1 MAASRT
7 SFLISSAAAAIALL
21 SLSDPAQA
29 QDAGAAQTDQA
40 SAETPSEGLEDI
52 VVTAR
57 RREENLQETP
67 VAVTAVT
74 AEAIAERGIS
84 NLSEI
89 AASTPSLRFDSGAA
103 ISGSS
108 NTATVFIRG
117 IGQTDFNLTID
128 PGVGI
133 YLDGVFISRSV
144 GALIETTDVE
154 RIEVLRGPQGTLFGK
169 NTIGGAVSITSRQPN
184 DERSMSGD
192 FTVGSFNRIDA
203 RASINIPVADG
214 FSILATA
221 ATINRDGNVR
231 RLIDGDRAGDRNQLF
246 GRIVARAELSPDWT
260 VTGAFDITRVRESTI
275 GSTALRIYEQN
286 PSPATIGVHFP
297 TIWNQA
303 IFGAQCAPSVASR
316 LTNPNCFNQQYVTG
330 DPDATFAD
338 GNNRSDSDTYGLS
351 LTIEGQIGAI
361 GIKSITA
368 YRNLESTFELDP
380 DNTPIPITITANEY
394 SQNQFS
400 QELQFSGNLFDD
412 RVSYLIGLY
421 YLRERGNDINTLFA
435 VAADFQSGGRVENQ
449 SYAAFTQIGIEI
461 TDRLNITLGARY
473 TSERKNFLPDQFL
486 IADRTPGQQLR
497 FLSSCFISRT
507 PVVPP
512 GPGCA
517 VDPVL
522 NPNSNR
528 ILPFVEVSRRFN
540 EFTPAITL
548 DFQATDDTLAYLTYS
563 RGFKSGGFTQRIFP
577 PIPATPSFDP
587 EFVTSYEFGVK
598 TELFNRRVR
607 WNSAIFYNDYSDL
620 QIIVAEGF
628 APIVRNAGSARIWGV
643 ESEFQ
648 AVLSS
653 WLRLDGSLSYLNARY
668 EEVSPLALPVT
679 TASRLVNTP
688 EWQFSLGAT
697 VTLYSS
703 DELEVRLRGD
713 LSHSSS
719 LAKDAENT
727 PELIQGAYTL
737 LSTSLTF
744 AQPDDGYAFS
754 VGVTNLT
761 DERYLVTGNYNPS
774 VGTVY
779 GVFNRPREWYARLRF
794 NF

>member
-1 MAASRT
+1 MVLSRC
-7 SFLISSAAAAIALL
+7 SFLISAAAATIALL
-21 SLSDPAQA
+21 SISNTAQA
-29 QDAGAAQTDQA
+29 QSTGATPTDQA
-40 SAETPSEGLEDI
+40 NGNASSEGLQDI

-67 VAVTAVT
+67 IAVTAVT
-74 AEAIAERGIS
+74 ADAIAERGIS

-192 FTVGSFNRIDA
+192 FTIGSFNRIDA
-203 RASINIPVADG
+203 RASINVPVADG

-231 RLIDGDRAGDRNQLF
+231 RLVDGDRAGNRNQLF

-260 VTGAFDITRVRESTI
+260 VKGAFDITQVRESTI
-275 GSTALRIYEQN
+275 GATALRIYEEN

-297 TIWNQA
+297 TIWNQQ
-303 IFGAQCAPSVASR
+303 IFAAQCAPTVASR

-330 DPDATFAD
+330 DPDATFVS
-338 GNNRSDSDTYGLS
+338 GKNRSDSDTYGLS
-351 LTIEGQIGAI
+351 LTVEGQIGSI
-361 GIKSITA
+361 GVKSITA
-368 YRNLESTFELDP
+368 YRNLESIFELDT
-380 DNTPIPITITANEY
+380 DASPIPITTTANDY

-400 QELQFSGNLFDD
+400 QELQFSGNLFGD
-412 RVSYLIGLY
+412 RVSYLFGLY
-421 YLRERGNDINTLFA
+421 YLRERGNDVNTLSA

-449 SYAAFTQIGIEI
+449 SYAAFSQIGIDI
-461 TDRLNITLGARY
+461 TDRLNLTLGGRY

-486 IADRTPGQQLR
+486 IADRTPGEQLK
-497 FLSSCFISRT
+497 FLSRCFISRT

-517 VDPVL
+517 IDPVL
-522 NPNSNR
+522 NPNGNR
-528 ILPFVEVSRRFN
+528 ILPFIEVSRRFN
-540 EFTPAITL
+540 EFTPAVTL
-548 DFQATDDTLAYLTYS
+548 DFQANDDVLAYLTYS

-577 PIPATPSFDP
+577 PIPETPSFAP
-587 EFVTSYEFGVK
+587 EFATTYEFGVK
-598 TELFNRRVR
+598 AELFNRRVR
-607 WNSAIFYNDYSDL
+607 WNSAVFYNDYSDL
-620 QIIVAEGF
+620 QIIVTEGL
-628 APIVRNAGSARIWGV
+628 APTVRNAGAARIWGV

-648 AVLSS
+648 AVLAS
-653 WLRLDGSLSYLNARY
+653 WLRFDGSLSYLNAKY
-668 EEVSPLALPVT
+668 KKVSPLALPVT
-679 TASRLVNTP
+679 IASRLVNTP
-688 EWQFSLGAT
+688 EWQSSLGAT
-697 VTLYSS
+697 ATVFTNDS
-703 DELEVRLRGD
+703 LEVRLRGD
-713 LSHSSS
+713 LSYSSS

-727 PELIQGAYTL
+727 RELIQRAYTL
-737 LSTSLTF
+737 LGSNLTF
-744 AQPDDGYAFS
+744 ARPDDALAFS

-774 VGTVY
+774 IGTVY
-779 GVFNRPREWYARLRF
+779 GVFNRPREFYARLRF
-794 NF
+794 SF